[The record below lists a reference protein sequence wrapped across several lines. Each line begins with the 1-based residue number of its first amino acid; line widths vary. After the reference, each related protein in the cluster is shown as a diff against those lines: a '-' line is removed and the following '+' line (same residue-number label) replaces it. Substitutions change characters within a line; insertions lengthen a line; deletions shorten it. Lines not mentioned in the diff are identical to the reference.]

1 MVDRADVRRRTQ
13 ITVVL
18 LSLTRSGATWRAK
31 RVDFVDT
38 KQVDFDAGVSRAT
51 MGNTGG
57 RLWSMERQ
65 TASCHYQLVEVTGPR
80 KGLSPRSL
88 SASLM

>member
-18 LSLTRSGATWRAK
+18 LSLTLSGATRRAK
-31 RVDFVDT
+31 QVDFVDT
-38 KQVDFDAGVSRAT
+38 KQVYFDAGVSRT
-51 MGNTGG
+51 KKENNGG

-65 TASCHYQLVEVTGPR
+65 AASCHYQLR
-80 KGLSPRSL
+80 R
-88 SASLM
+88 

>member
-18 LSLTRSGATWRAK
+18 LLLTRSGATWRAQQ
-31 RVDFVDT
+31 VAIVDT
-38 KQVDFDAGVSRAT
+38 KQVDFDAGVSRAP

-57 RLWSMERQ
+57 WLWSMERH
-65 TASCHYQLVEVTGPR
+65 AAGGRYQLR
-80 KGLSPRSL
+80 R
-88 SASLM
+88 